1 MAGQLGKDLKSF
13 KTGNRGVPMK
23 ELISPKQVA
32 MALGVSEASLKRW
45 CDKGLIPAIR
55 TAGGHRRLPI
65 NGVIH
70 FIRQTGQQLVR
81 PEVLGLPPI
90 TGQTAA
96 AKDSL
101 KALLRDALE
110 SGNEDQARRI
120 VMNLFMS
127 GRKAYEICDS
137 IIAPAF
143 HEIGDRWQHG
153 EIEIYQERRGV
164 EIVSRLLHELRLILP
179 PPPEGALT
187 AIGATLESDPYS
199 LATSMVEATLLEAGW
214 AARSYGCGHPAATLA
229 AAIEDMRPSLFW
241 LSASVIRN
249 VSLFVEESRLLYET
263 ALSCGSA
270 FVVGGRALVPE
281 IRCQI
286 GYSAFC
292 DTLGHLWGLAMALRP
307 GGGG

>member
-1 MAGQLGKDLKSF
+1 
-13 KTGNRGVPMK
+13 MK
-23 ELISPKQVA
+23 ELVSPKQVA
-32 MALGVSEASLKRW
+32 LALGVSEASLKRW

-70 FIRQTGQQLVR
+70 FIRQTGQHVAR
-81 PEVLGLPPI
+81 PEILGLPPI
-90 TGQTAA
+90 TRQTAA
-96 AKDSL
+96 AIESL
-101 KALLRDALE
+101 KTLFRDALE
-110 SGNEDQARRI
+110 SGDEDQARRI
-120 VMNLFMS
+120 VMSMFVN
-127 GRKAYEICDS
+127 GRKAHEICDS
-137 IIAPAF
+137 IIAPSF

-179 PPPEGALT
+179 PPPEAAMT
-187 AIGATLESDPYS
+187 AIGATLQGDPYG
-199 LATSMVEATLLEAGW
+199 LATSMVEVTLLEAGW

-229 AAIEDMRPSLFW
+229 AAIEDVRPSLFW
-241 LSASVIRN
+241 LSASVIREMP
-249 VSLFVEESRLLYET
+249 VFIQECRLLYET

-270 FVVGGRALVPE
+270 FVIGGRALIPE

-292 DTLGHLWGLAMALRP
+292 DTLAHLWGLAMALRP
-307 GGGG
+307 RGGG

>member
-1 MAGQLGKDLKSF
+1 
-13 KTGNRGVPMK
+13 MK
-23 ELISPKQVA
+23 ELMSPKQVA
-32 MALGVSEASLKRW
+32 LALGVSEASLKRW

-65 NGVIH
+65 NGVMH
-70 FIRQTGQQLVR
+70 FIRQTGQRLVR
-81 PEVLGLPPI
+81 PEVLGLPPVSR
-90 TGQTAA
+90 QSDA

-101 KALLRDALE
+101 KALFRDALE
-110 SGNEDQARRI
+110 SGSEEQARQI
-120 VMNLFMS
+120 VMNMFIS
-127 GRKAYEICDS
+127 GRKAHEICDS
-137 IIAPAF
+137 VIAPAF

-153 EIEIYQERRGV
+153 EIEVYQERRGV
-164 EIVSRLLHELRLILP
+164 EIVARLLHELRLILP

-187 AIGATLESDPYS
+187 AIGATLEGDPYA
-199 LATSMVEATLLEAGW
+199 LATSMVEVTLLEAGW

-229 AAIEDMRPSLFW
+229 AAIEDVRPSLFW
-241 LSASVIRN
+241 LSASIIPN
-249 VSLFVEESRLLYET
+249 VPFFVEQCRLLYQT

-281 IRCQI
+281 VRCQV

-307 GGGG
+307 SGGG